1 MREFSGVQYDLFGDE
16 RMASVTAAA
25 HELKAPLSTIQY
37 LAALLQDTQTVLDER
52 QQRDYLS
59 HMQLTAKRSLQ
70 LIESLTQSF
79 HVSQLDLE
87 LVPVNVAHVCEDVLN
102 DVTPL
107 ARSLSQTID
116 LTLPRSSSLA
126 LAHHT
131 VLRSVVANLCDNALK
146 HNPPESHVAI
156 AVSQPRHNHIRVAVR
171 DNGPVVRAGD
181 FKRLKQK
188 IGKELHPL
196 SGRVGSSGL
205 GLYIASQLADA
216 MGGRLDVMRHR
227 QSGMTFSVQ
236 LQPSYQLT
244 LL

>member
-1 MREFSGVQYDLFGDE
+1 MREFGGVQYDLFGDE
-16 RMASVTAAA
+16 RMTSAVAAA

-37 LAALLQDTQTVLDER
+37 LAALLQDTQTVLDEK

-59 HMQLTAKRSLQ
+59 HMQFTAKRSLQ
-70 LIESLTQSF
+70 LIDSLTQSF

-87 LVPVNVAHVCEDVLN
+87 LEPVNVSHVCEDVLN
-102 DVTPL
+102 DVAPL

-116 LTLPRSSSLA
+116 LTLPRRSPLA

-131 VLRSVVANLCDNALK
+131 VLRSVISNLCDNALK

-156 AVSQPRHNHIRVAVR
+156 AISQPKQHIRVAVR
-171 DNGPVVRAGD
+171 DSGPVVRAGD
-181 FKRLKQK
+181 YKRIKQK
-188 IGKELHPL
+188 LGRELHPL

-216 MGGRLDVMRHR
+216 MGGRLEVMRHR
-227 QSGMTFSVQ
+227 SSGMTFSVQ

>member
-37 LAALLQDTQTVLDER
+37 MAALLKDTETVLTER
-52 QQRDYLS
+52 QQQDYLS
-59 HMQLTAKRSLQ
+59 HMQLTAQRSLQ
-70 LIESLTQSF
+70 LIDSLTQSF
-79 HVSQLDLE
+79 NVSQLDLE
-87 LVPVNVAHVCEDVLN
+87 LEPVNVAHICEDVLS
-102 DVTPL
+102 DVAPL
-107 ARSLSQTID
+107 ARSLSQTVD
-116 LTLPRSSSLA
+116 LTLPKRSPLA
-126 LAHHT
+126 LAHHS
-131 VLRSVVANLCDNALK
+131 VLRSVITNLCDNALK

-156 AVSQPRHNHIRVAVR
+156 AISQPQQHIRVAVR
-171 DNGPVVRAGD
+171 DSGSTVRAGD

-216 MGGRLDVMRHR
+216 MGGHLDVRRHR
-227 QSGMTFSVQ
+227 TNGMTFSVQ

-244 LL
+244 LV

>member
-1 MREFSGVQYDLFGDE
+1 MVRFGGVQYDLFGDE

-37 LAALLQDTQTVLDER
+37 LAALMQDTQTVLDEK

-59 HMQLTAKRSLQ
+59 HMQFTAKRSLQ

-79 HVSQLDLE
+79 NVAQMDLDLE
-87 LVPVNVAHVCEDVLN
+87 PVNVSHVCEDVLG

-107 ARSLSQTID
+107 ARSLSQTVD
-116 LTLPRSSSLA
+116 LTLPRRSPLA
-126 LAHHT
+126 LAHHS
-131 VLRSVVANLCDNALK
+131 VLRSIIANLCDNALK

-156 AVSQPRHNHIRVAVR
+156 AISQPNQNIRVAVR
-171 DNGPVVRAGD
+171 DSGPVIRASD
-181 FKRLKQK
+181 FKRIKQK
-188 IGKELHPL
+188 LGKELHPL

-205 GLYIASQLADA
+205 GLYIASQLAGA

-227 QSGMTFSVQ
+227 GSGMTFSVQ